1 MTRPGNN
8 RVAPGA
14 ERGKKKE
21 KRKLLTGGLTGVK
34 RPSHVV
40 QERHTCALRVSLSL
54 PLCLLSARIYT
65 YVQYGRA
72 YTTRSYGDGDGY
84 TGSGSRIYIV
94 YSNMAA
100 GRATISRDNLTLAR
114 SCERSRGVFCSITRN
129 RGSNLCSTLYMGR
142 ERGGPI
148 TRRRRLRKRR
158 VFDN

>member
-14 ERGKKKE
+14 ERGKKK
-21 KRKLLTGGLTGVK
+21 KKKTVN
-34 RPSHVV
+34 
-40 QERHTCALRVSLSL
+40 
-54 PLCLLSARIYT
+54 
-65 YVQYGRA
+65 GRA
-72 YTTRSYGDGDGY
+72 YGSKVHHTLYKRETHVRSPCVSFSPSLFTIRAYIHVRAIRASVHNTFVRGRGRLYGIWLANIY
-84 TGSGSRIYIV
+84 RIFEY
-94 YSNMAA
+94 